1 MQDGIVLKEI
11 AKEETQS
18 FSSREYDFEFPS
30 VFCDLLAF
38 KGLQGAYLCY
48 LCCVILNGNL
58 RDYTK
63 LTYGVN

>member
-1 MQDGIVLKEI
+1 
-11 AKEETQS
+11 
-18 FSSREYDFEFPS
+18 
-30 VFCDLLAF
+30 LLAF